1 MSAHLT
7 ASSLTVG
14 VDIGQKNDPTAI
26 AVIEARV
33 ASEPAIRIGGGAIEY
48 VLRFI
53 QRLPLG
59 TPYPE
64 IAHSL
69 ARICRRAAERS
80 GQRPEVFV
88 DATGVGAPVVDQL
101 RALALDARC
110 LWAVTFTHGSRCR
123 RHPAERRVTMGK
135 AYMVSRLQALLGA
148 GRIHLPATSEAHA
161 LAAELLGYEIRVDE
175 KGTDRY
181 GAFRSGTHDDLVT
194 ALGLAVLAE
203 GMATQPVARASTG
216 AGRAEGV
223 K

>member
-1 MSAHLT
+1 MSAQIA

-26 AVIEARV
+26 AVVE
-33 ASEPAIRIGGGAIEY
+33 SEQGSSRDY
-48 VLRFI
+48 VLRYI

-64 IAHSL
+64 IARSL

-101 RALALDARC
+101 RALALDAHR
-110 LWAVTFTHGSRCR
+110 LWAVTFSHGTRCR
-123 RHPAERRVTMGK
+123 RFPAERRVTMGK
-135 AYMVSRLQALLGA
+135 AYMVSRLQALLGS
-148 GRIHLPATSEAHA
+148 GRIHLPATSEARA

-194 ALGLAVLAE
+194 ALGLAVLGE
-203 GMATQPVARASTG
+203 GRAPQPVVRASTG
-216 AGRAEGV
+216 AGRAEGAE
-223 K
+223 

>member
-26 AVIEARV
+26 AVVEAEQGSSR
-33 ASEPAIRIGGGAIEY
+33 SF
-48 VLRFI
+48 VLRYI

-64 IAHSL
+64 VAQAL
-69 ARICRRAAERS
+69 ARTCRGAAQRS

-101 RALALDARC
+101 RALTLDARC
-110 LWAVTFTHGSRCR
+110 LWAVTFTHGTRCR
-123 RHPAERRVTMGK
+123 RLPTEQRVTMGK
-135 AYMVSRLQALLGA
+135 AYLVSRLQALLGA
-148 GRIHLPATSEAHA
+148 GRIHLPATSEARA

-203 GMATQPVARASTG
+203 GRAPQPVVRASTG